1 MLFVWDLKCRFI
13 FSKTMN
19 EPNIAMISS
28 TFLYIIT
35 QRYTQF
41 ENLRATHQNERAAV
55 CQRKLGI
62 IVVAFSNCR
71 ACTWPSG
78 YMYINLKYELWPTW
92 NDKCKSNCVY
102 IYYFVRQHEM
112 AEVQETTINNLNIRH
127 FMIDHIDHGFEE
139 NFEINFGTPNMLLF
153 RGHKS
158 LVFEGS
164 NIPGDWFPSQTCK
177 LGSQSI
183 SVSISVIPP
192 ILRI

>member
-1 MLFVWDLKCRFI
+1 MLFVWDLNCRFI

-19 EPNIAMISS
+19 EPNIVMISS

-35 QRYTQF
+35 QHYTQF
-41 ENLRATHQNERAAV
+41 ENLRATHQNNRDAV

-62 IVVAFSNCR
+62 IVVAFQQLQGLYL
-71 ACTWPSG
+71 SG

-92 NDKCKSNCVY
+92 NDKCKSNFVY

-127 FMIDHIDHGFEE
+127 FIIDHIDHGFEE
-139 NFEINFGTPNMLLF
+139 NFEINFGTPNMLWYLEDTTLF
-153 RGHKS
+153 
-158 LVFEGS
+158 FEGS

-183 SVSISVIPP
+183 SVSISV
-192 ILRI
+192 